1 MTDTIK
7 LPRTK
12 ATADELWPPE
22 VDLILSAMEAAR
34 GDAHADAHP
43 DPRADAHADAHAD
56 SRADAPADPHA
67 ELAAPERRHGGRT
80 PYRVRAALRLFS
92 DAPGQAPWSLYTRDV
107 DRRGLGFIT
116 PHRLPLGYGGT
127 VELYAPSGRK
137 VSLPCTLFR
146 CRQTVQGWYEGALY
160 FNREQEDF
168 DERGDEKGVRNLF

>member
-1 MTDTIK
+1 VKEVGLSTDTIK
-7 LPRTK
+7 LPR
-12 ATADELWPPE
+12 AQAPAAADELWPPE

-34 GDAHADAHP
+34 AEAPVDAHAEAHGASG
-43 DPRADAHADAHAD
+43 DG
-56 SRADAPADPHA
+56 PADPHA

-127 VELYAPSGRK
+127 IELHAPSGRK
-137 VSLPCTLFR
+137 VTLPCTLFR
-146 CRQTVQGWYEGALY
+146 CRQTVQGWYEGALS
-160 FNREQEDF
+160 FHRDQDDF
-168 DERGDEKGVRNLF
+168 DV